1 VRNALQ
7 LDLFE
12 YMFDDC
18 VMIAAFAPSAHAAN
32 SHQSSI
38 GRDPDLPDTDFDD
51 TDGAYQV
58 AEPDPFAQDHAPVR
72 AVREHQRYGLRAEI
86 RAAPPRPVP
95 VLAQT
100 GQPALS
106 SAPALAVLPAL
117 APVLPGGLR
126 RGSTLAVT
134 SSVSLL
140 LALLAGPSATGAWVA
155 MIGMPLIS
163 ADSLDETGINLSRLA
178 IISPPE
184 GSWTG
189 TSWTTAVGALL
200 DAVDIVVA
208 RPGITRSV
216 TDGAARR
223 LTARA
228 RSKDAVLVLFGQQAA
243 TWPSVEVQL
252 SARHGRW
259 SGIGTGYGRL
269 TGRQL
274 VVSATGKGRLS
285 RPLSAQL
292 WLPPGAPADNT
303 AVASTAEVNT
313 TVASTVT
320 ASTVTASTAASD
332 LLSEAG

>member
-18 VMIAAFAPSAHAAN
+18 AMIAAFAPSAHAAN

-95 VLAQT
+95 
-100 GQPALS
+100 
-106 SAPALAVLPAL
+106 AL

-140 LALLAGPSATGAWVA
+140 LAVLAGPSATGAWVA